1 MITAITTKSK
11 NSDAGKFVNRVLT
24 CVKKYNES
32 DRPALMQ
39 ICVYPYKALPLFKH
53 GGNPIHECPTG
64 EVPVTAVWTDGKLY
78 LTYFGDFQ
86 DLLNLIAET
95 RGIAGIITPNEFLA
109 KCYRGGGDGQ
119 TGYFYAIPMDERCE
133 LGTPSP
139 NMLNV
144 FNAELPNVNRAA
156 DREYR
161 TVPGFAFRTEQFF
174 FDTKKAYKLGT
185 TSEVSYQQ
193 QRFYFIDEKQQ
204 TYVRLTSNLGIGA
217 MPVNMERV
225 DAQYDDG
232 DNNADKE

>member
-11 NSDAGKFVNRVLT
+11 NSDAGKFVNRVLA

-64 EVPVTAVWTDGKLY
+64 EVPVTAVWTDGRLY

-86 DLLNLIAET
+86 DLLNVIAET
-95 RGIAGIITPNEFLA
+95 RGISGIITPNEFLA
-109 KCYRGGGDGQ
+109 KCYRGGDGQ

-133 LGTPSP
+133 LGTPCP

-144 FNAELPNVNRAA
+144 FNEELPNVNRAA

-161 TVPGFAFRTEQFF
+161 TVPAFAFRTEQFF
-174 FDTKKAYKLGT
+174 FDTKKAYKLGS

-193 QRFYFIDEKQQ
+193 QHFYFIDVGRQ
-204 TYVRLTSNLGIGA
+204 TYVRLTSNLGIGSL
-217 MPVNMERV
+217 PVSMERE
-225 DAQYDDG
+225 DAQYDNG
-232 DNNADKE
+232 DDNADME